1 VLVSVVVV
9 AKTIPLQHLGQELQE
24 LQEFRSSRMG
34 IRESHGA
41 SGSPANRRSAST
53 PKLGVT
59 GVAGVPEWE
68 SGRVMVPAAVQRT
81 GAARALHHS
90 ITPPLLPHPCWI
102 FRAVTCGSFR
112 YNGSSEGTKLCRHLI
127 RYSASGGRIGRS
139 GEPGIGP
146 TAKIG
151 APPNNGCK
159 T

>member
-24 LQEFRSSRMG
+24 LQELQEFRSSRRG
-34 IRESHGA
+34 IRG
-41 SGSPANRRSAST
+41 
-53 PKLGVT
+53 
-59 GVAGVPEWE
+59 
-68 SGRVMVPAAVQRT
+68 VMVPAVVQRT